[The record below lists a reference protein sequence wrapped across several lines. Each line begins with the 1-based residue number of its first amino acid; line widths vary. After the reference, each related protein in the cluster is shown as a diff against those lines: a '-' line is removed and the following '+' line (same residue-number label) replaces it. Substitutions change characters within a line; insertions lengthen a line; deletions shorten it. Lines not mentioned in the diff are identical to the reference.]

1 MTNFFLL
8 VENGITMLMESLNED
23 RVMELL
29 KEPDTNGERDIDT
42 PQIKG
47 QKNKILYL
55 LRSNLN
61 SYREVYLQ
69 DLENGT
75 ITRSPDHDKII
86 AVTPMV
92 QIAYKNLLSITSIFV
107 SNNILCNY
115 PKGIRWND
123 FSSLEKLKYA
133 LCLEDILFKSGYPGV
148 TLHPAKNSWASKS
161 MLSEKLRGISKEQ
174 VKKNE

>member
-1 MTNFFLL
+1 
-8 VENGITMLMESLNED
+8 MLMESLNED

-75 ITRSPDHDKII
+75 ITRSPDHDKIL

-92 QIAYKNLLSITSIFV
+92 QIAYKNL
-107 SNNILCNY
+107 
-115 PKGIRWND
+115 
-123 FSSLEKLKYA
+123 
-133 LCLEDILFKSGYPGV
+133 CL
-148 TLHPAKNSWASKS
+148 
-161 MLSEKLRGISKEQ
+161 
-174 VKKNE
+174 